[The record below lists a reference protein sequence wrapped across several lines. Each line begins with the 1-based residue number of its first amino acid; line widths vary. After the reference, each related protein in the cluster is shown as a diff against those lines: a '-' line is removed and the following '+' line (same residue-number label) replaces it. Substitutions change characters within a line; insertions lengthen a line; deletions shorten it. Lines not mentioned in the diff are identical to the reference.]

1 MKTPLNVLLF
11 GGCLLRRPLRSVPD
25 LESKLDRTRYGRI
38 RVVHSFAEMIQVVE
52 FLRGQKEVPQALR
65 RLTGIAPETVPMPN
79 AVDFHDID
87 LALIEPG
94 SPVDIDFRGIA
105 INRTAI
111 MDLLRP
117 IERQSKE
124 AAKLCHS
131 WARTGVVGMDD
142 EVRKDLGARLTALL
156 PDDENRELRR
166 AVIAETRAVKSDI
179 AGGFRKMRALLGCP
193 LGAVIF
199 IFRYMPDGRPIVWP
213 AGSRDEV
220 IRAAQ
225 ELGLPT
231 FEPTS
236 MVQEYGVEAALEKDM
251 QHYSEAFLPVVGA
264 AIVRFAQDVYARS
277 RTAAEG

>member
-25 LESKLDRTRYGRI
+25 LGSKLDRSRYGRI

-124 AAKLCHS
+124 AAKLREYIAH
-131 WARTGVVGMDD
+131 RTMREDRIV
-142 EVRKDLGARLTALL
+142 AAL
-156 PDDENRELRR
+156 
-166 AVIAETRAVKSDI
+166 A
-179 AGGFRKMRALLGCP
+179 
-193 LGAVIF
+193 
-199 IFRYMPDGRPIVWP
+199 GRPD
-213 AGSRDEV
+213 ATSH
-220 IRAAQ
+220 
-225 ELGLPT
+225 ELV
-231 FEPTS
+231 
-236 MVQEYGVEAALEKDM
+236 MA
-251 QHYSEAFLPVVGA
+251 
-264 AIVRFAQDVYARS
+264 VYADTPPPLWGLAERS
-277 RTAAEG
+277 LRAHLDKLVHEERAREVSPGRWSAR